1 MAKEAVQISVVE
13 LMKEAEMDFVDY
25 FSLQK
30 MHTFPACLQGLYYQ
44 YAVPMLVAI
53 GPYHHKKEG
62 LGMMELVKR
71 AAAFHLSKSWGDK
84 LAKEVY
90 EAVLH
95 RAALSRKR
103 YAVGR
108 LPANMADAD
117 DVHAF
122 AEMMFFD
129 ACFLLHYME
138 VSVSLKEEAERHDAL
153 SKLLFSNRGSID
165 RDIMLLENQLPW
177 PVVQAIID
185 CLPEQQAQ
193 QHYKKDVVG
202 RYIARKGRGF
212 NIGEHED
219 EGPPFEWEGSPQHL
233 LDLLRNYKIGKEDSP
248 AKWPNYSRLSAIEL
262 AEIGIKLRASKTALF
277 TDMDVSEKGPF
288 CCNLSLAPLSLN
300 DTRACCLVNMAAFEV
315 STGTSYGAYPDSTA
329 VCSYLSLFSFLML
342 QEKDVN
348 ELRAKYILHSHQS
361 NEQVLA
367 FFESII
373 KHLPDTGSNFAYIMF
388 LIQAYKRRRWIWF
401 RVHRFLYNNSR
412 TIIKMVALIGTILA
426 IFQSLYSLNKGHK
439 DGIP

>member
-30 MHTFPACLQGLYYQ
+30 MHTFPACLQGLHDR

-53 GPYHHKKEG
+53 GPYHHASERLQK
-62 LGMMELVKR
+62 MELVKR
-71 AAAFHLSKSWGDK
+71 AAAFHLGKRWGGK
-84 LAKEVY
+84 PASKEVY

-95 RAALSRKR
+95 KAALSRKR
-103 YAVGR
+103 YAVDR
-108 LPANMADAD
+108 LPANMAD
-117 DVHAF
+117 DVVHDF
-122 AEMMFFD
+122 AAMMFFD

-138 VSVSLKEEAERHDAL
+138 VSVSSKEEAQHDAL

-193 QHYKKDVVG
+193 HYKKDVVG

-212 NIGEHED
+212 NIRENEN

-248 AKWPNYSRLSAIEL
+248 EEWPNVGHISAPSAIEL
-262 AEIGIKLRASKTALF
+262 AQIGIKLKASKTTLF
-277 TDMDVSEKGPF
+277 TDMAVREWGPF

-315 STGTSYGAYPDSTA
+315 ATGTSYRDPADFTA
-329 VCSYLSLFSFLML
+329 VCSYLALFSMFML
-342 QEKDVN
+342 QQEDVD
-348 ELRAKYILHSHQS
+348 ELRAKRILHGHHS
-361 NEQVLA
+361 NEEMLA
-367 FFESII
+367 FFKSIV
-373 KHLPDTGSNFAYIMF
+373 KHLPDTGSRFAYIMF
-388 LIQAYKRRRWIWF
+388 LIQDYKRRQRWLRIP
-401 RVHRFLYNNSR
+401 VHRFLYNNSR
-412 TIIKMVALIGTILA
+412 TIIKTVALLGTLLA
-426 IFQSLYSLNKGHK
+426 IFQSLLSLNK
-439 DGIP
+439 IN